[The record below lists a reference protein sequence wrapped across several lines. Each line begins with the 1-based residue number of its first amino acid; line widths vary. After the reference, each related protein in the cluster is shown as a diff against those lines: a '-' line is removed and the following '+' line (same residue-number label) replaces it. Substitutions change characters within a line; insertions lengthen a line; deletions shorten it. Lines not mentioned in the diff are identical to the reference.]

1 MKILMCRPTTFSV
14 EYSINPWMD
23 ENCPVNLK
31 LAKQQWKDL
40 KGCIEKLGAEV
51 QFLDQYADLPDMVF
65 AANAGIAYNNQVVLS
80 NFRYPERQPEHDQFK
95 AWFLD
100 KEYTVHSLPK
110 DMTFEGGGD
119 CFVWNNHLI
128 AGWGYRSDKCAV
140 EKAAEL
146 LGLSCITLELQDER
160 FYHLDT
166 CMLVVN
172 ENTCLYYPEAFLEAD
187 IRKLPFNMVPISES
201 DACMFACNGVKIN
214 NNIIAAPIS
223 IELKAELMLLGINV
237 FEVNTSEFLKSGGSA
252 RCLVLEI

>member
-1 MKILMCRPTTFSV
+1 MNGNS
-14 EYSINPWMD
+14 
-23 ENCPVNLK
+23 PVNLK
-31 LAKQQWKDL
+31 LAKLQWKDL
-40 KGCIEKLGAEV
+40 KDCIEKLGAEV
-51 QFLDQYADLPDMVF
+51 QFLDQHADLPDMVF

-128 AGWGYRSDKCAV
+128 AGWGYRSDKRAV

-172 ENTCLYYPEAFLEAD
+172 ENTCLYYPGAFLEAD
-187 IRKLPFNMVPISES
+187 IKKLPFNMVPILEADIKKLPFNMVPISES

-214 NNIIAAPIS
+214 NNIIAPPIS
-223 IELKAELMLLGINV
+223 IELKVELMLLGVNV
-237 FEVNTSEFLKSGGSA
+237 LEVNTSEFLKSGGSA